1 MDGKLRDGGAAE
13 YSKPL
18 VDRRERIAVGSP
30 WWSVWTPPVDHP
42 ATKRD
47 GRPMSRVGLSEGW
60 SDRAMSRLLTCS
72 VVATA
77 VRVVV
82 ICLLVGCTPEA
93 GWAGASRMEDPTV
106 SNLQRA
112 KVFLA
117 AGDFRRAIEACQQDI
132 AEHPS
137 AERYVYLTYVYQALD
152 AYAEFLAKTDR
163 WVQVEQLY
171 LNLATGRPEDL
182 VDPPDVLARIAKEL
196 IQSAAQKQADVSAAM
211 ASRLDDALVKR
222 LWMQQTAW
230 RKARPESWWF

>member
-1 MDGKLRDGGAAE
+1 
-13 YSKPL
+13 
-18 VDRRERIAVGSP
+18 
-30 WWSVWTPPVDHP
+30 
-42 ATKRD
+42 
-47 GRPMSRVGLSEGW
+47 
-60 SDRAMSRLLTCS
+60 MSRLLTCS

-82 ICLLVGCTPEA
+82 ICLLVGCATET
-93 GWAGASRMEDPTV
+93 GWAGASRGEDPTV

-117 AGDFRRAIEACQQDI
+117 AGDFRRAIEACQNEI
-132 AEHPS
+132 VEHPS

-211 ASRLDDALVKR
+211 ATRLDDALVKR

-230 RKARPESWWF
+230 RKVRPESWWFGVPPEWTW